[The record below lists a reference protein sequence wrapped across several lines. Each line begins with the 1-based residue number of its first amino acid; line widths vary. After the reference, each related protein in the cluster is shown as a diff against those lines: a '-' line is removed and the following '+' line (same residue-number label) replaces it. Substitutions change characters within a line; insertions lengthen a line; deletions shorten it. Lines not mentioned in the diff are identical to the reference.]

1 MSKETEA
8 LVKERTKL
16 RDSVKKLF
24 FDKQDLMYFS
34 LEHNDEALAYIDEFE
49 FDNPQQYIADQL
61 IATNTSKG
69 DNPLVP
75 YVGMEGTMKINKI
88 KVLNHKWII
97 CDFSD
102 GSHWGELLLGYEI
115 NPDKSITFTL
125 KDHLL
130 YTRK

>member
-1 MSKETEA
+1 M
-8 LVKERTKL
+8 V
-16 RDSVKKLF
+16 
-24 FDKQDLMYFS
+24 
-34 LEHNDEALAYIDEFE
+34 
-49 FDNPQQYIADQL
+49 
-61 IATNTSKG
+61 
-69 DNPLVP
+69 
-75 YVGMEGTMKINKI
+75 
-88 KVLNHKWII
+88 I